1 MMYTKEHIDS
11 LDKALQEHNKLK
23 NSFKENKLLSLGLQQ
38 EARELQKPITDAID
52 RLDRVVVQ
60 KTVVNSTP
68 QESIEDVEDINIT
81 PLNPTSS
88 NASYSLIKTPTT
100 ISNPN
105 KNIELP
111 IWKFNSSS
119 KSNVGKWVLFLK
131 SDEEFIWDYKYESQ
145 PIILSKGL
153 KEILFN
159 DSRDTS
165 IINQDDIT
173 NWIELINKSGL
184 GSKYKN
190 TIVYKR
196 LSHGTSATQGD
207 GIDTIIIPSDPEELC
222 KQLELQLKAHIAGHK
237 NTFSTVNALLKQL
250 LTQKQIKSRDYRNIL
265 RKYYHV

>member
-1 MMYTKEHIDS
+1 M
-11 LDKALQEHNKLK
+11 K
-23 NSFKENKLLSLGLQQ
+23 N
-38 EARELQKPITDAID
+38 
-52 RLDRVVVQ
+52 
-60 KTVVNSTP
+60 
-68 QESIEDVEDINIT
+68 
-81 PLNPTSS
+81 
-88 NASYSLIKTPTT
+88 
-100 ISNPN
+100 
-105 KNIELP
+105 
-111 IWKFNSSS
+111 
-119 KSNVGKWVLFLK
+119 
-131 SDEEFIWDYKYESQ
+131 IWDYKYESQ

-159 DSRDTS
+159 DARDVS

-196 LSHGTSATQGD
+196 LSHGTSQGD

-237 NTFSTVNALLKQL
+237 DTFSTVNAILKQL
-250 LTQKQIKSRDYRNIL
+250 LSQKQIKSRDYRNIL